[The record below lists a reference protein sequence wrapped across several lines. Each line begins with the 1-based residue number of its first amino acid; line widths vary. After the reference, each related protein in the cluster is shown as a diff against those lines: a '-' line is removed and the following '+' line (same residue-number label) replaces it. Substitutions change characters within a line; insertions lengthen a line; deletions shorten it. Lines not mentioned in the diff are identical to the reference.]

1 MDSDCLFFNSPKT
14 VGHGGGLATIFKICF
29 KCKLL
34 LVDNFLSFEV
44 QLSKVDLPTSL
55 LYVLV
60 YKPPKFSKDF
70 IQEFSDFLA
79 SLVDSFNL
87 VQFISGPTNKK
98 GHTLDLVFSFAFSVI
113 KFEICDAAI
122 SDHCPVVFDFVL
134 SCTKSIQIPSLT
146 MLF

>member
-44 QLSKVDLPTSL
+44 QLSKVDLP
-55 LYVLV
+55 
-60 YKPPKFSKDF
+60 KDF